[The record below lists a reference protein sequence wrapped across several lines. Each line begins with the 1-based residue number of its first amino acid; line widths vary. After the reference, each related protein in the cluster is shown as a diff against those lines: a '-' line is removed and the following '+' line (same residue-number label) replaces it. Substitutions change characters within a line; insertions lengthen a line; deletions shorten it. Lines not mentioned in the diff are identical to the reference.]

1 MIERRFFRFDPVADD
16 NTSSFGCT
24 FGKHVVTQ
32 QPRVLIILPF
42 RVISWFRCFTLE
54 QRPHLLIDMLI
65 CLYVL
70 GHDHPRCQQLICLP
84 QLMSP
89 LPHSTQAAIPKGTTI
104 LPNSTPTP
112 TNWTHPPTTNATT
125 VCHFRICTTILSN
138 STPTPTDGTQSP
150 TTDATTVCQFCV
162 CTTSV
167 LSHFQHATLQHSHA
181 RFQPPPHYNTAI
193 PNFQASPPQCGS
205 FFAYWPTSH
214 PTSTTPAQPLP
225 TTPAS
230 QQFPPTT
237 VPTPPQSHASTAVH
251 ALARHGQTWASK
263 HAALATPPVHRTTSL
278 PAAQATPFQQAQ
290 ITDLQDNIHN
300 LPGTNT
306 IRPFT
311 TTAPNTIAAKTV
323 DAWIFF
329 LKFPSNTK
337 QHQATL
343 HDVLST
349 LHQLVK
355 KSQEQSKALL
365 QIKQHHL
372 VCRWR
377 WRQRRAMKSSTS
389 CCCLRLLS

>member
-138 STPTPTDGTQSP
+138 STPTPTPTNGTQSP

-290 ITDLQDNIHN
+290 SPTY
-300 LPGTNT
+300 
-306 IRPFT
+306 RT
-311 TTAPNTIAAKTV
+311 TSTTYRART
-323 DAWIFF
+323 
-329 LKFPSNTK
+329 PSVLSPQ
-337 QHQATL
+337 QHQTQ
-343 HDVLST
+343 SQPR
-349 LHQLVK
+349 QLM
-355 KSQEQSKALL
+355 LGFFF
-365 QIKQHHL
+365 
-372 VCRWR
+372 
-377 WRQRRAMKSSTS
+377 
-389 CCCLRLLS
+389 

>member
-32 QPRVLIILPF
+32 QPRVLFIVPF

-89 LPHSTQAAIPKGTTI
+89 LPHSTQAAIPFV
-104 LPNSTPTP
+104 
-112 TNWTHPPTTNATT
+112 PP
-125 VCHFRICTTILSN
+125 F
-138 STPTPTDGTQSP
+138 SP
-150 TTDATTVCQFCV
+150 TQHQHQPTGHTPPQPMQLPCATSAFARQFSP
-162 CTTSV
+162 T
-167 LSHFQHATLQHSHA
+167 QHQHQLMGLRVPQPMQPPFANAAFAQLPSFHTFNTPHYNTA
-181 RFQPPPHYNTAI
+181 MPGFQPPPHYNTAI

-205 FFAYWPTSH
+205 FFAYRPTSH

-290 ITDLQDNIHN
+290 SPTY
-300 LPGTNT
+300 
-306 IRPFT
+306 RT
-311 TTAPNTIAAKTV
+311 TSTTYRART
-323 DAWIFF
+323 
-329 LKFPSNTK
+329 PSVLSPQ
-337 QHQATL
+337 QHQTQSQPRQLTL
-343 HDVLST
+343 GFF
-349 LHQLVK
+349 
-355 KSQEQSKALL
+355 
-365 QIKQHHL
+365 
-372 VCRWR
+372 
-377 WRQRRAMKSSTS
+377 
-389 CCCLRLLS
+389 

>member
-1 MIERRFFRFDPVADD
+1 M
-16 NTSSFGCT
+16 
-24 FGKHVVTQ
+24 
-32 QPRVLIILPF
+32 PF

-104 LPNSTPTP
+104 LPTPTPTP
-112 TNWTHPPTTNATT
+112 TN
-125 VCHFRICTTILSN
+125 
-138 STPTPTDGTQSP
+138 GTQSP

-290 ITDLQDNIHN
+290 SPTY
-300 LPGTNT
+300 
-306 IRPFT
+306 RT
-311 TTAPNTIAAKTV
+311 TSTTYRARTPSVLSPAAPPNTIAAKTG
-323 DAWIFF
+323 DAWI
-329 LKFPSNTK
+329 KK
-337 QHQATL
+337 QP
-343 HDVLST
+343 VP
-349 LHQLVK
+349 K
-355 KSQEQSKALL
+355 
-365 QIKQHHL
+365 
-372 VCRWR
+372 
-377 WRQRRAMKSSTS
+377 
-389 CCCLRLLS
+389 